1 MLYCIR
7 CGNKGFIKRPKTGDI
22 LCRDCFLWCFEEE
35 IHWTIKTANLLKR
48 GDKVAIGA
56 SGGKDSTVL
65 AYVMKLLNERHDYGV
80 ELVLLSIDEGIQGY
94 RDDSLETVKRN
105 KIQYAL
111 PLKVLS
117 YKTLYGWSMDE
128 IVKKTGLKNNCTFC
142 GVFRRQA
149 LDRGAMLI
157 KANKICT
164 GHNADDIAETVIM
177 NILRCDI
184 GRLQRCT
191 DIITGADGVLPR
203 FKPFKYAYEKEIVMY
218 AHARKLDYFSTECKY
233 APMAYRGHVRAYVK
247 DLEKLRPRAI
257 LDIISS
263 GEQMAIRQGV
273 KMPIQGN
280 CVACGYISSQ
290 EYCQACV
297 LLKSLND
304 GLPATSVGVEGRRTR
319 IAAAE
324 IPAPDSA
331 PIDGG
336 ENSPCNPDCE
346 CLLNH

>member
-1 MLYCIR
+1 M
-7 CGNKGFIKRPKTGDI
+7 TM
-22 LCRDCFLWCFEEE
+22 E
-35 IHWTIKTANLLKR
+35 
-48 GDKVAIGA
+48 
-56 SGGKDSTVL
+56 
-65 AYVMKLLNERHDYGV
+65 LNWSFYQ
-80 ELVLLSIDEGIQGY
+80 LTK
-94 RDDSLETVKRN
+94 TVKRN

-111 PLKVLS
+111 PLEILS
-117 YKTLYGWSMDE
+117 YKTLYGWSMDD

-233 APMAYRGHVRAYVK
+233 APMAYRYFWIIAFILIFRGHVRAYVK

-263 GEQMAIRQGV
+263 GERMAIRQGV
-273 KMPIQGN
+273 KMPTQGN
-280 CVACGYISSQ
+280 CIACGYISSQ
-290 EYCQACV
+290 KYCQTCV

-304 GLPATSVGVEGRRTR
+304 GLPATSVGVEGQRIRVAASENPASDSERTGR
-319 IAAAE
+319 D
-324 IPAPDSA
+324 DS
-331 PIDGG
+331 
-336 ENSPCNPDCE
+336 SLCNPDCE
-346 CLLNH
+346 CLLNR

>member
-1 MLYCIR
+1 
-7 CGNKGFIKRPKTGDI
+7 
-22 LCRDCFLWCFEEE
+22 
-35 IHWTIKTANLLKR
+35 
-48 GDKVAIGA
+48 
-56 SGGKDSTVL
+56 
-65 AYVMKLLNERHDYGV
+65 MKLLNERHDYGV

-94 RDDSLETVKRN
+94 RDDSLE
-105 KIQYAL
+105 
-111 PLKVLS
+111 
-117 YKTLYGWSMDE
+117 
-128 IVKKTGLKNNCTFC
+128 
-142 GVFRRQA
+142 A

-233 APMAYRGHVRAYVK
+233 APMAYRYFWVTTFLSTCLGVMCEPMSRTWKSSVQGRSSKPY
-247 DLEKLRPRAI
+247 LPPICFLT
-257 LDIISS
+257 DIISS

-331 PIDGG
+331 PTDGG